1 MGTTGVGRMA
11 FAAFPAPAAKGI
23 LERGEV
29 VTLTDE
35 GVARLA
41 PSARR
46 ESDERRPPGMVRFDA
61 PLHAGIVTLD
71 DERRCVSPIPSMVAS
86 ILARA

>member
-1 MGTTGVGRMA
+1 MGTTGVGRTA
-11 FAAFPAPAAKGI
+11 FAAFPAKGI

-29 VTLTDE
+29 VTLTDD

-41 PSARR
+41 PSARQ
-46 ESDERRPPGMVRFDA
+46 EADERRLPGMVRFDTL
-61 PLHAGIVTLD
+61 LHAGVVTLD
-71 DERRCVSPIPSMVAS
+71 DEGRCVSPIPSMVAS